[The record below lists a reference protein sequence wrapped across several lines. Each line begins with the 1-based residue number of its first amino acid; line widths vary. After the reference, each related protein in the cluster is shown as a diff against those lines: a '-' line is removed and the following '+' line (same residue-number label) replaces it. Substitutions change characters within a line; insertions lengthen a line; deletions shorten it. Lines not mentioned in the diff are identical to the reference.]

1 MKKKAKNINRFTG
14 IWKYLRRYR
23 GYLILGA
30 FAIVGANLLILINP
44 YILKIAFDK
53 LEAGAQPP
61 DLLNYALLIV
71 IFAIVSGFF
80 RFSMRRT
87 IIWMSRKIE
96 FDLRNDFFSHLLKLD
111 PTFYFNNKTG
121 DIMAHA
127 TNDVEAVRMMIG
139 PGIMHIGNAIVSTI
153 IAISFMLYL
162 SPKLTLYSLLPLPF
176 LSIAVNRLGGA
187 VHKRFMKIQEYF
199 AVLTSRVQENLSGI
213 RVIRAYHQE
222 ESEIKD
228 FARHN
233 RKYIDLN
240 VSMIKVFG
248 FMFPLLTMLAGTVNM
263 AVLYF
268 GGREVISDSISLGT
282 LVAFFVYLTMLVW
295 PMVAMGW
302 VVSLYQRGIVSLDR
316 INKIMDTEPKIIS
329 SPDSPNNK
337 RFTDSIEFRDLN
349 FSYNGTKTL
358 QNINL
363 KLESGKTLGIIGPT
377 ASGKTTLVSL
387 LARLF
392 PVPRESIFIDGIDI
406 NDWDLRSLRKQIGFV
421 PQEPFLF
428 SDTISQ
434 NILFNSDIE
443 RTDSAG
449 SEAISVRAAEAAVID
464 KEINEFPNGYKTI
477 LGERGIT
484 LSGGQKQRVAIARA
498 IATDPKIIILD
509 DATSSVDTE
518 TEHLINQHMK
528 DELKKRTAIVISHRI
543 SAVKDADLII
553 YLDKGKIVEQGT
565 HEELIAQA
573 GLYDTLYRAQLI
585 EEELKRM

>member
-1 MKKKAKNINRFTG
+1 MKKKAKNKNRFKR
-14 IWKYLRRYR
+14 IRKYLSRYR
-23 GYLILGA
+23 RYLILGA
-30 FAIVGANLLILINP
+30 LAVVGANLLILINP
-44 YILKIAFDK
+44 YILKIAFDE
-53 LEAGAQPP
+53 LEAGAEPSEI
-61 DLLNYALLIV
+61 LNYALLIV
-71 IFAIVSGFF
+71 VFAIISGIF

-111 PTFYFNNKTG
+111 PTFYHNTQTG
-121 DIMAHA
+121 DIMARA

-153 IAISFMLYL
+153 IAILFMLYL
-162 SPKLTLYSLLPLPF
+162 SPKLTLYSLLPLPV
-176 LSIAVNRLGGA
+176 LSIVVNRLGNA

-199 AVLTSRVQENLSGI
+199 AVLTSRVQENLSGV

-222 ESEIKD
+222 NSEINNFGK
-228 FARHN
+228 HN
-233 RKYIDLN
+233 RKYVDLN
-240 VSMIKVFG
+240 VSMIRVYG
-248 FMFPLLTMLAGTVNM
+248 FLYPLLTMLAGTITM

-268 GGREVISDSISLGT
+268 GGKEVISGTISLGT

-302 VVSLYQRGIVSLDR
+302 VVSLYQRGIVSLER
-316 INKIMDTEPKIIS
+316 IDKIMDTEPTVFS
-329 SPDSPNNK
+329 SPDSSDEK
-337 RFTDSIEFRDLN
+337 EFAETIEFRNLN
-349 FSYNGTKTL
+349 FSYNRTKIL
-358 QNINL
+358 HNINL
-363 KLESGKTLGIIGPT
+363 TLESGKTLGIIGPT

-387 LARLF
+387 LVRLF
-392 PVPRESIFIDGIDI
+392 PVPRNGIFIDGIDI
-406 NDWDLRSLRKQIGFV
+406 NDWDIETLRKQIGFV

-434 NILFNSDIE
+434 NILFSTNKKNSD
-443 RTDSAG
+443 TAY
-449 SEAISVRAAEAAVID
+449 RAAEAAVID
-464 KEINEFPNGYKTI
+464 KEINEFPDGYKTI

-518 TEHLINQHMK
+518 TEHLINQRMK
-528 DELKKRTAIVISHRI
+528 DELKTRTAIVISHRI

-553 YLDKGKIVEQGT
+553 YLDRGTIVERGT
-565 HEELIAQA
+565 HEKLIAEA
-573 GLYDTLYRAQLI
+573 GRYEALYRAQLI

>member
-1 MKKKAKNINRFTG
+1 MRQ
-14 IWKYLRRYR
+14 YR

-30 FAIVGANLLILINP
+30 LSVVGANLLILINP

-53 LEAGAQPP
+53 LENGAEPSAI
-61 DLLNYALLIV
+61 LKYALLIV
-71 IFAIVSGFF
+71 LFAVISGFF
-80 RFSMRRT
+80 RFLMRRT
-87 IIWMSRKIE
+87 IIWMSRKLE
-96 FDLRNDFFSHLLKLD
+96 FDLRNDFFAHLLKLD
-111 PTFYFNNKTG
+111 PTFYNNNRTG
-121 DIMAHA
+121 DIMARA

-162 SPKLTLYSLLPLPF
+162 SPKLTLYSLLPLPI
-176 LSIAVNRLGGA
+176 LSILVNRLGGA
-187 VHKRFMKIQEYF
+187 VHKRYMKIQEYF
-199 AVLTSRVQENLSGI
+199 SVLTSRVQENLSGV

-222 ESEIKD
+222 EAEIKN
-228 FARHN
+228 FAKHN
-233 RKYIDLN
+233 KKYIELN

-248 FMFPLLTMLAGTVNM
+248 VMFPLLTMLAGTVNM

-316 INKIMDTEPKIIS
+316 INNIMDTEPTVFS
-329 SPDSPNNK
+329 SPDSTNDK
-337 RFTDSIEFRDLN
+337 KFTEAIEFRDLN
-349 FSYNGTKTL
+349 FSYNGTKIL
-358 QNINL
+358 NNINL
-363 KLESGKTLGIIGPT
+363 SIQAGKTLGIIGPT

-387 LARLF
+387 LARQF
-392 PVPRESIFIDGIDI
+392 PVPRESIFIDGVDI
-406 NDWDLRSLRKQIGFV
+406 NDWDLKILRDQIGFV

-434 NILFNSDIE
+434 NILFHSDQ
-443 RTDSAG
+443 TDSNSAQL
-449 SEAISVRAAEAAVID
+449 VTNAARAAVID
-464 KEINEFPNGYKTI
+464 NEINDFPNGYETV

-498 IATDPKIIILD
+498 IVADPKIIILD
-509 DATSSVDTE
+509 DATSAVDTE
-518 TEHLINQHMK
+518 TEHLINLQLK
-528 DELKKRTAIVISHRI
+528 DELQKRTAIVISHRI
-543 SAVKDADLII
+543 SAVKDSDNII
-553 YLDKGKIVEQGT
+553 YLEKGAIVEQGT
-565 HEELIAQA
+565 HEELIALA
-573 GLYDTLYRAQLI
+573 GRYDTLYRAQLI

>member
-1 MKKKAKNINRFTG
+1 MKKKAKNKNRFKR
-14 IWKYLRRYR
+14 IRKYLSRYR
-23 GYLILGA
+23 RYLILGA
-30 FAIVGANLLILINP
+30 LAVVGANLLILINP
-44 YILKIAFDK
+44 YILKIAFDE
-53 LEAGAQPP
+53 LEAGAEPSEI
-61 DLLNYALLIV
+61 LNYALLIV
-71 IFAIVSGFF
+71 VFAIISGVF

-111 PTFYFNNKTG
+111 PTFYHNTQTG
-121 DIMAHA
+121 DIMARA

-153 IAISFMLYL
+153 IAILFMLYL
-162 SPKLTLYSLLPLPF
+162 SPKLTLYSLLPLPV
-176 LSIAVNRLGGA
+176 LSIVVNRLGNA

-199 AVLTSRVQENLSGI
+199 AVLTSRVQENLSGV

-222 ESEIKD
+222 NSEINNFGK
-228 FARHN
+228 HN
-233 RKYIDLN
+233 RKYVDLN
-240 VSMIKVFG
+240 VSMIRVYG
-248 FMFPLLTMLAGTVNM
+248 FLYPLLTMLAGTITM

-268 GGREVISDSISLGT
+268 GGKEVISGTISLGT

-302 VVSLYQRGIVSLDR
+302 VVSLYQRGIVSLER
-316 INKIMDTEPKIIS
+316 IDKIMDTEPTVFS
-329 SPDSPNNK
+329 SPDSSDEK
-337 RFTDSIEFRDLN
+337 EFAETIEFRNLN
-349 FSYNGTKTL
+349 FSYNRTKIL
-358 QNINL
+358 HNINL
-363 KLESGKTLGIIGPT
+363 TLESGKTLGIIGPT

-387 LARLF
+387 LVRLF
-392 PVPRESIFIDGIDI
+392 PVPRNGIFIDGIDI
-406 NDWDLRSLRKQIGFV
+406 NDWDIETLRKQIGFV

-434 NILFNSDIE
+434 NILFSTNKKNSD
-443 RTDSAG
+443 TAY
-449 SEAISVRAAEAAVID
+449 RAAEAAVID
-464 KEINEFPNGYKTI
+464 KEINEFPDGYKTI

-518 TEHLINQHMK
+518 TEHLINQRMK
-528 DELKKRTAIVISHRI
+528 DELKTRTAIVISHRI

-553 YLDKGKIVEQGT
+553 YLDRGTIVERGT
-565 HEELIAQA
+565 HEKLIAEA
-573 GLYDTLYRAQLI
+573 GRYEALYRAQLI

>member
-1 MKKKAKNINRFTG
+1 MKKKAKNRNRFKR
-14 IWKYLRRYR
+14 IRKYLGQYR

-30 FAIVGANLLILINP
+30 LAVVGANLLILINP
-44 YILKIAFDK
+44 YILKIAFDE
-53 LEAGAQPP
+53 LEAGAEPP
-61 DLLNYALLIV
+61 EIINYALLIV
-71 IFAIVSGFF
+71 VFAVISGVF
-80 RFSMRRT
+80 RFAMRRT

-111 PTFYFNNKTG
+111 PTFYHKARTG
-121 DIMAHA
+121 DIMARA

-139 PGIMHIGNAIVSTI
+139 PGIMHIGNAIVVTI
-153 IAISFMLYL
+153 IAVSFMLYL
-162 SPKLTLYSLLPLPF
+162 SPKLTLYSLLPLPV
-176 LSIAVNRLGGA
+176 LSIVVNRLGGA
-187 VHKRFMKIQEYF
+187 VHRRFMKIQEYF
-199 AVLTSRVQENLSGI
+199 AVLTSRVQENLSGV

-222 ESEIKD
+222 KAEIKD

-240 VSMIKVFG
+240 VSMIRVFG
-248 FMFPLLTMLAGTVNM
+248 FLFPLLTMLAGTVNM

-268 GGREVISDSISLGT
+268 GGREVISGAISLGT

-302 VVSLYQRGIVSLDR
+302 VVSLYQRGTVSLDR
-316 INKIMDTEPKIIS
+316 INKIMDTEPAVF
-329 SPDSPNNK
+329 SPPTGSNEK
-337 RFTDSIEFRDLN
+337 EFTDSIEFRNLS
-349 FSYNGTKTL
+349 FSYNGKAVL
-358 QNINL
+358 HNINL
-363 KLESGKTLGIIGPT
+363 TIKAGRTLGIIGPT

-392 PVPRESIFIDGIDI
+392 PVPRNSLFIDGIDI
-406 NDWDLRSLRKQIGFV
+406 NDWDIKALRKQIGFV

-428 SDTISQ
+428 SDTIGA
-434 NILFNSDIE
+434 NILFSTDKENSDTA
-443 RTDSAG
+443 RQ
-449 SEAISVRAAEAAVID
+449 AARAAVID
-464 KEINEFPNGYKTI
+464 KEINEFPDGYETI

-498 IATDPKIIILD
+498 IVTDPKIVILD

-518 TEHLINQHMK
+518 TEHLINQHLK

-553 YLDKGKIVEQGT
+553 YLDKGVIVERGT
-565 HEELIAQA
+565 HEELIAMA
-573 GLYDTLYRAQLI
+573 GRYKTLYRAQLI